1 MFNDLQGKVFIVT
14 GAAQGIGRGIALRLG
29 KEKCKVVINFAS
41 DRSKRLAEE
50 AIALIKAA
58 GGQAVACQ
66 GDVGKVDTAKKLV
79 DTAIAHFGTLH
90 GIVNNA
96 GVQSEYP
103 SESLPVDEWN
113 RIMDINL
120 RGTFLGCQETINYL
134 LKHDIKGS
142 IVNVSSVHQQIPKP
156 HYVHYAS
163 SKGGL
168 KLLTETLA
176 REYADKGIRINTVAP
191 GAIDTPMNEKLFS
204 DPATTQAIINKI
216 PSRQVG
222 TPEQVAA
229 PVAWLLSDEASYVT
243 GTTLFADGGM
253 VLY

>member
-1 MFNDLQGKVFIVT
+1 MFDDLQGKVFIVT

-29 KEKCKVVINFAS
+29 KEKCKVVVNFAS
-41 DRSKRLAEE
+41 DSSQGFAEE
-50 AIALIKAA
+50 AVALIKAA
-58 GGQAVACQ
+58 GGEAVACQ

-103 SESLPVDEWN
+103 SECLPIEEWD
-113 RIMDINL
+113 RVMEINL
-120 RGTFLGCQETINYL
+120 RGTFLGCQATINYL
-134 LKHDIKGS
+134 LKHGICGS

-168 KLLTETLA
+168 KLMTETLA
-176 REYADKGIRINTVAP
+176 REYADRGIRINAVAP
-191 GAIDTPMNEKLFS
+191 GAIDTPMNEKLLS
-204 DPATTQAIINKI
+204 DPVIAQEIKGKI

-222 TPEQVAA
+222 KPEQVAA
-229 PVAWLLSDEASYVT
+229 PVVWLLSEESSYVT
-243 GTTLFADGGM
+243 GTTIFADGGM
-253 VLY
+253 ILY